1 MGESH
6 LNRRATIVSGLMGLL
21 LIGLDAAA
29 AIVAINRNTPLVL
42 IPFVIA
48 TLISCGAIW
57 WAHRPNDEL
66 AASPPFC
73 AGKFTPDS
81 SHTYPANSVD
91 WKHPARLGDPSFEKG
106 LTMR

>member
-29 AIVAINRNTPLVL
+29 VIVAINRNTPLVL
-42 IPFVIA
+42 IPFITA

-57 WAHRPNDEL
+57 WAYRPNDEL
-66 AASPPFC
+66 AASPPFG

-81 SHTYPANSVD
+81 SHTSPANSVD
-91 WKHPARLGDPSFEKG
+91 
-106 LTMR
+106 